1 MKDQK
6 SSQVR
11 RRYDAEF
18 KKNVLQMVED
28 GRSVAS
34 VSQALGIKE
43 GLIYNWRSKA
53 KKKKKVEKGQ
63 GGSVQ
68 IKALEK
74 RIKELEE
81 ERDILKK
88 ALSIFSRST

>member
-6 SSQVR
+6 RKKRR

-18 KKNVLQMVED
+18 KKNALDLIGD
-28 GRSVAS
+28 GRSVRS
-34 VSQALGIKE
+34 VAHSLGISEGVLHKWKQQAKE
-43 GLIYNWRSKA
+43 KSQMGENEDNEEIIRLK
-53 KKKKKVEKGQ
+53 
-63 GGSVQ
+63 
-68 IKALEK
+68 
-74 RIKELEE
+74 KELQEVKR